1 MKKLLFLAVL
11 GMLTMLAAAPAFAQ
25 DDLNCENFAT
35 QEEAQAEFD
44 ADTSDPNGL
53 DGDNDGLACEDSLPM
68 TGEDPLPPD
77 PFRCEGIRGQA
88 AFEECKNGDDTVV
101 EDQYPQEPE
110 PPVVMEPEPPTVM
123 ESETPTVVASSEL
136 PDTGGA
142 SLLALSAGVL
152 LVAGGLVMR
161 RR

>member
-1 MKKLLFLAVL
+1 MRKLSLLTL
-11 GMLTMLAAAPAFAQ
+11 LSMLVMLVFVPAAFAQ
-25 DDLNCENFAT
+25 DDLNCDNFAT

-44 ADTSDPNGL
+44 ADPSDPNGL
-53 DGDNDGLACEDSLPM
+53 DADDDQLACEDSLPM

-88 AFEECKNGDDTVV
+88 AFEECKDADDTVV
-101 EDQYPQEPE
+101 EDQYPEEPE
-110 PPVVMEPEPPTVM
+110 PPVVMKPEPP
-123 ESETPTVVASSEL
+123 VVTSSEL

-142 SLLALSAGVL
+142 SLIVLGAGALL
-152 LVAGGLVMR
+152 IAGGLLIR

>member
-11 GMLTMLAAAPAFAQ
+11 GMLTMLVATPAFAQ
-25 DDLNCENFAT
+25 DDLNCEDFAT

-53 DGDNDGLACEDSLPM
+53 DGDNDGQACEDSLPM
-68 TGEDPLPPD
+68 GGDIQPPNDPPPPVEDPLA
-77 PFRCEGIRGQA
+77 CEGIRGQA
-88 AFEECKNGDDTVV
+88 AFEECKAAQ
-101 EDQYPQEPE
+101 DQYPQEPE
-110 PPVVMEPEPPTVM
+110 PPVVVEPEPPTPVTPNPTAT
-123 ESETPTVVASSEL
+123 SEAL

-142 SLLALSAGVL
+142 SLVALGAGAL
-152 LVAGGLVMR
+152 LVAGGLMLR